1 MEGEGSKPLPEEGAS
16 KGSSIKLIAAVI
28 VVILIVA
35 AIGGALLLMGGKKA
49 NAAPTAAFTADSSEV
64 AVGGAV
70 TFDGSA
76 SNDTD
81 GKIVSYQWDFG
92 DGNGYVSS
100 TATVVHSY
108 YLAGLFIAQLT
119 VVDDGNAVGV
129 SDVSRVSVTRGDIT
143 PSNASAP
150 RAIVTTSADAADNVV
165 DLGAVV
171 TFAGNLSFDYT
182 WDAATNAFIPNTS
195 AIAAYDWLIS
205 PSTVKHGVSNTS
217 AFAVAGVY
225 CIQLTVTDPDG
236 NIDMVGVSI
245 FVKAGGGTAPT
256 GTVYTHATIGEP
268 QSLDPAWDYESA
280 GGQILQQV
288 YETLVFYNGTSAIE
302 LKPMLCT
309 AVPTVQNGLLSAD
322 GLNYTFNIR
331 PNVQF
336 HDGNTV
342 TADDV
347 VYSLQRLLIMNDAE
361 GPAWMVGQVT
371 IPNYQPAKP
380 VSTAAINAAI
390 VKTGPMQVEIKLL
403 FAYPAFLKILAYTAC
418 SVVEKAYVEANGGT
432 QSLTRNEW
440 MNRHEMGTG
449 PYILK
454 DWSPNNRILL
464 QRFDNY
470 WRGPAELQYVIIK
483 KVQDLGTREML
494 LFSGQADSIYVPIM
508 FKD

>member
-92 DGNGYVSS
+92 DGTGYVSS
-100 TATVVHSY
+100 TASVVHSY

-143 PSNASAP
+143 PSNTSAP

-171 TFAGNLSFDYT
+171 TFTGNLSFDYT
-182 WDAATNAFIPNTS
+182 WDNATKTFIPNTS

-205 PSTVKHGVSNTS
+205 PSTVKHKVSNTT
-217 AFAVAGVY
+217 AFALAGVY

-336 HDGNTV
+336 HDGN
-342 TADDV
+342 
-347 VYSLQRLLIMNDAE
+347 LL
-361 GPAWMVGQVT
+361 T
-371 IPNYQPAKP
+371 
-380 VSTAAINAAI
+380 
-390 VKTGPMQVEIKLL
+390 
-403 FAYPAFLKILAYTAC
+403 
-418 SVVEKAYVEANGGT
+418 
-432 QSLTRNEW
+432 
-440 MNRHEMGTG
+440 
-449 PYILK
+449 
-454 DWSPNNRILL
+454 
-464 QRFDNY
+464 
-470 WRGPAELQYVIIK
+470 
-483 KVQDLGTREML
+483 
-494 LFSGQADSIYVPIM
+494 
-508 FKD
+508 